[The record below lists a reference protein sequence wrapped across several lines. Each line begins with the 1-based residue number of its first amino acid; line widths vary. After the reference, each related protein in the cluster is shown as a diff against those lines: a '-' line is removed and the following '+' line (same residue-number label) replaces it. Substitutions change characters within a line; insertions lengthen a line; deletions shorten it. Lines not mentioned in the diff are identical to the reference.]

1 MTQEKRRLWSQ
12 IIFPSMVLLAVAA
25 ALVAPAFLQKKTF
38 TAVKLDEPGAAS
50 ANWANVSEQEFFEQ
64 LSVAVRAEVVSGPEH
79 YDISEPW
86 EDYSLPADVYEFW
99 VGDVLINSRTQEQI
113 ESGRTYKVHSLPSAL
128 TALDVAGQENSF
140 ILFLYD
146 RRDMENFELEGGVSE
161 AYYDEYFDAFGYGIM
176 TPIHSIFR
184 TEDDNSVKTVL
195 LPKYLQGEG
204 EYTTMDE
211 LREILYAGREKYG
224 INQTA
229 GQ

>member
-86 EDYSLPADVYEFW
+86 EDYSLPADVYEF
-99 VGDVLINSRTQEQI
+99 
-113 ESGRTYKVHSLPSAL
+113 
-128 TALDVAGQENSF
+128 
-140 ILFLYD
+140 
-146 RRDMENFELEGGVSE
+146 
-161 AYYDEYFDAFGYGIM
+161 
-176 TPIHSIFR
+176 
-184 TEDDNSVKTVL
+184 
-195 LPKYLQGEG
+195 
-204 EYTTMDE
+204 
-211 LREILYAGREKYG
+211 
-224 INQTA
+224 
-229 GQ
+229 

>member
-1 MTQEKRRLWSQ
+1 MISSQES
-12 IIFPSMVLLAVAA
+12 ISFTIAA
-25 ALVAPAFLQKKTF
+25 DWPAITLPFVT
-38 TAVKLDEPGAAS
+38 
-50 ANWANVSEQEFFEQ
+50 
-64 LSVAVRAEVVSGPEH
+64 
-79 YDISEPW
+79 
-86 EDYSLPADVYEFW
+86 SLPADVYEIW
-99 VGDVLINSRTQEQI
+99 VGDVIADSRTQGEVQA
-113 ESGRTYKVHSLPSAL
+113 GQTYKVHSLPSAL

-195 LPKYLQGEG
+195 LPEYLQGEG